1 MLLNLNVFS
10 KYIGIWEYIEKT
22 RDMVHDL
29 EKRVRQAKNNVET
42 MNTLMTKWSETPLY
56 ERKDGKKEL
65 LLNLEVLLAFHFLSL
80 LYEYFFELC
89 DSQLFH

>member
-65 LLNLEVLLAFHFLSL
+65 LLNLEVLLAFHFLSM
-80 LYEYFFELC
+80 LYEYFF
-89 DSQLFH
+89 